1 MRLAVT
7 GLGVVSPIG
16 IGRADFTAAIDAPSA
31 RDLAFRSE
39 PTLVS
44 KDVAQGVR
52 IAEVWGFDPSAHL
65 GAKGHRN
72 FDRLTK
78 LQIVAAKQALEDAN
92 IKREG
97 EFVAL
102 EPARI
107 GVCSAT
113 AYGSLE
119 EITELQRVAEL
130 EDPRYINPT
139 RFPNTVINSA
149 AGYVSIWEDLRAPNT
164 TITDGNTG
172 ALDGVLHA
180 AIHLEQKRADAMVV
194 GGGEVITEPL
204 VLAMRRL
211 GLFDSPEFG
220 LGEGSAFV
228 VLERAE
234 TAASRGA
241 TPLAFVVGF
250 GSAFDAPESEA
261 ALVHA
266 CDDVV
271 ERAVRGALADAR
283 LEASSIDL
291 IVSAISGIAS
301 FDAAEREAL
310 ARVFPADI
318 ETIEPKRSIGE
329 SFGAAGALGIA
340 SALARF
346 EHGTARR
353 ALVLSVGY
361 YGNVS
366 AVVLEAGN
374 RAVSA

>member
-1 MRLAVT
+1 VKLAVT
-7 GLGVVSPIG
+7 GLGIVSPIG
-16 IGRADFTAAIDAPSA
+16 IGRESFIAAIDADDA
-31 RDLAFRSE
+31 RARAFRGES
-39 PTLVS
+39 TLVS
-44 KDVAQGVR
+44 QDAAQGIP
-52 IAEVWGFDPSAHL
+52 IAEVWDFDPSAYL

-78 LQIVAAKQALEDAN
+78 LQIVAAKQALEDAK
-92 IKREG
+92 IKRDG
-97 EFVAL
+97 EFIAHS
-102 EPARI
+102 PARV

-164 TITDGNTG
+164 TIADGNTG

-180 AIHLEQKRADAMVV
+180 AIHLEQNRADAMVV

-211 GLFDSPEFG
+211 GLFDSPDFA
-220 LGEGSAFV
+220 LGEGAAFV
-228 VLERAE
+228 VLERAA
-234 TAASRGA
+234 TAEERNAV
-241 TPLAFVVGF
+241 PLGFVIGF
-250 GSAFDAPESEA
+250 GAAFDAPESEA

-271 ERAVRGALADAR
+271 ERAVRAALTDASV
-283 LEASSIDL
+283 EASEIDL
-291 IVSAISGIAS
+291 VVSAVSGIAA
-301 FDAAEREAL
+301 FDDAEREAL
-310 ARVFPADI
+310 DRVFDPSVARL
-318 ETIEPKRSIGE
+318 EPKRAIGE
-329 SFGAAGALGIA
+329 SFGAAGAMGIA
-340 SALARF
+340 AALARF
-346 EHGTARR
+346 SHGACKR

-366 AVVLEAGN
+366 AVVLEAGP
-374 RAVSA
+374 A

>member
-16 IGRADFTAAIDAPSA
+16 IGREAFLAAIDADGA
-31 RDLAFRSE
+31 REQAFRDE
-39 PTLVS
+39 PTVVS
-44 KDVAQGVR
+44 KDVANGVR
-52 IAEVWGFDPSAHL
+52 IAEIWGFDPSIYL

-78 LQIVAAKQALEDAN
+78 LQIVAAKQALEDAR
-92 IKREG
+92 IKRDG

-102 EPARI
+102 EPSRV

-180 AIHLEQKRADAMVV
+180 AIHLEQRRADAMIV
-194 GGGEVITEPL
+194 GGGEVVTEPL

-211 GLFDSPEFG
+211 GLVDAPDFAI
-220 LGEGSAFV
+220 GEGSAFV
-228 VLERAE
+228 VLERTE
-234 TAASRGA
+234 TAEARAA
-241 TPLAFVVGF
+241 TPLAYVVGF

-271 ERAVRGALADAR
+271 ERAVRAALRDAS
-283 LEASSIDL
+283 LEPGEVDL
-291 IVSAISGIAS
+291 IVSAVSGIAA
-301 FDAAEREAL
+301 FDDAEREAL
-310 ARVFPADI
+310 DRVFGVVPPRM
-318 ETIEPKRSIGE
+318 EPKLRIGE

-340 SALARF
+340 TALARF
-346 EHGTARR
+346 EHGAATR

-366 AVVLEAGN
+366 AVVLEAGT
-374 RAVSA
+374 RGVAA